1 MANIINLSSFA
12 EGAVAERFNAELQ
25 KILEN
30 IADPNTDAAKVRK
43 LTLTLSFKADEKR
56 DIVVTSVQ
64 AKSALSPAKHIETKI
79 VMDLDNRGNVTGAEL
94 KSGIKG
100 QSYIT
105 DDGEVETD
113 VGEKVISFKQQ
124 SK

>member
-105 DDGEVETD
+105 EDGEVETD
-113 VGEKVISFKQQ
+113 IGEKVISFKAQ

>member
-12 EGAVAERFNAELQ
+12 DGAVAERFNAELQ

-105 DDGEVETD
+105 EDGEVETD

>member
-1 MANIINLSSFA
+1 MINLSSFA

-56 DIVVTSVQ
+56 DIVVTSIQ

-105 DDGEVETD
+105 EDGEVETD

>member
-105 DDGEVETD
+105 QDGEVETD

>member
-56 DIVVTSVQ
+56 DIVVTSIQ

-105 DDGEVETD
+105 EDGEVETD

>member
-105 DDGEVETD
+105 EDGEVETD

>member
-1 MANIINLSSFA
+1 MENIINLSSFA

-105 DDGEVETD
+105 EDGEVETD

>member
-12 EGAVAERFNAELQ
+12 DGAVAERFNAELQ

-43 LTLTLSFKADEKR
+43 LTLTLNFKADDKR

-64 AKSALSPAKHIETKI
+64 AKSALAPAKHIETKI

-113 VGEKVISFKQQ
+113 IGEKVISFKQQ

>member
-56 DIVVTSVQ
+56 DIIVTSVQ

-105 DDGEVETD
+105 EDGEVETD